1 MSNVL
6 RKHKRKAHRDAAKA
20 LGKQVYIF
28 RPIWEEMLKV
38 IADHNSNE
46 DNVQLDANAFVHN
59 VMANAIGSYWHDKK
73 AESEKTQLVKPV
85 MPGSVLQKLDDEE
98 VQRRLKEAKGHET
111 Q

>member
-20 LGKQVYIF
+20 IGKQVFIF

-73 AESEKTQLVKPV
+73 VGEEKSKLVQPV
-85 MPGSVLQKLDDEE
+85 MPGSVLKQMDDEE
-98 VQRRLKEAKGHET
+98 VQRRLKEAKGHEAK
-111 Q
+111 